1 MKFGPGAVEDPFVE
15 VTQLITDS
23 TGRSRRLLSEADHMR
38 HRDDE
43 LANANEKKADLENQF
58 SVCNGEVVE
67 LQADLGT
74 LFAQKHVFL
83 NISQKKVRSCVFLT
97 SKLLQFRPIRF
108 LLISHHQS
116 SEPCERRLWNS
127 VLRRAP
133 RGAA

>member
-1 MKFGPGAVEDPFVE
+1 
-15 VTQLITDS
+15 
-23 TGRSRRLLSEADHMR
+23 MR
-38 HRDDE
+38 HRDYE
-43 LANANEKKADLENQF
+43 LANASEKKADLENQVVTDFSKLEAAVSQF

-83 NISQKKVRSCVFLT
+83 DISQKTVRSCVFLT